1 MMAGTGMVQTVAF
14 YFLAGVTLAAAI
26 GVVTRRNLVHS
37 AFLLAL
43 TFLGVA
49 GLYMLLEAE
58 FLAAVQALVYS
69 GAVAVLM
76 VIGVMLTHR
85 ENMNQTNPPNGM
97 ILAGAV
103 AALSVVGTI
112 LWAVLSTT
120 WKVGKVATVPVSDI
134 GRRFLTDFSVPFEAV
149 ALLLLAAVI
158 GAVALFK
165 GGREQS

>member
-1 MMAGTGMVQTVAF
+1 MMTGNSLVQAVAF
-14 YFLAGVTLAAAI
+14 YFLAGVTLASAV

-49 GLYMLLEAE
+49 GLYMMLEAE

-85 ENMNQTNPPNGM
+85 DNMDQTNPSNAM
-97 ILAGAV
+97 VVTGAV
-103 AALSVVGTI
+103 AALSVTGAIV
-112 LWAVLSTT
+112 WAVLSTP
-120 WKVGKVATVPVSDI
+120 WKAGKGAVVPVADI

-158 GAVALFK
+158 GAVVFFK
-165 GGREQS
+165 GGRVQS

>member
-14 YFLAGVTLAAAI
+14 YFLAGVTLASAI

-49 GLYMLLEAE
+49 GLYLLLEAE

-85 ENMNQTNPPNGM
+85 ENMDETNPSNSM
-97 ILAGAV
+97 ILLGATAVPALFGVIVWAVLATPWKTGAGAV
-103 AALSVVGTI
+103 
-112 LWAVLSTT
+112 
-120 WKVGKVATVPVSDI
+120 VPVADL
-134 GRRFLTDFSVPFEAV
+134 GRRFLTDFAVPFEAV
-149 ALLLLAAVI
+149 ALLLLAALI
-158 GAVALFK
+158 GAVVLFK
-165 GGREQS
+165 GGKVQA

>member
-14 YFLAGVTLAAAI
+14 YFLAGVTLASAV
-26 GVVTRRNLVHS
+26 GVVTRKNLVHS

-85 ENMNQTNPPNGM
+85 DRMEDTNPSNSM
-97 ILAGAV
+97 IMTGAAAVV
-103 AALSVVGTI
+103 ALLGVIV
-112 LWAVLSTT
+112 WAVLATS
-120 WKVGKVATVPVSDI
+120 WKTGHGAAVSAADL
-134 GRRFLTDFSVPFEAV
+134 GRRFLTDFAVPFEAV
-149 ALLLLAAVI
+149 ALLLLAALI
-158 GAVALFK
+158 GAVVLFK
-165 GGREQS
+165 GGKVQS